1 MEKYHLVCDFISQ
14 KSLKILWLITQRITQ
29 KNTVY
34 QNTNILKQLQQ
45 IWNLKKR
52 NQDLIL

>member
-29 KNTVY
+29 KTTVY